1 MEHQRVL
8 LSPQQVEQHRIA
20 FPVPNL
26 VPSLVSGEKGR
37 TTGAADAG
45 YAIRSIKKVVL
56 LGFRTHALGK
66 GRGGVIEDICG
77 AARDLKDR
85 RLRLVPDPGIGR
97 SWRSLGPRRI
107 RHQVTDP
114 LRSSR
119 TQEVRVG
126 QAG

>member
-37 TTGAADAG
+37 TTGAADPG
-45 YAIRSIKKVVL
+45 YAIRSIKIVVL
-56 LGFRTHALGK
+56 LGFRTHALGN
-66 GRGGVIEDICG
+66 GRGGVIEDIFR

-85 RLRLVPDPGIGR
+85 RVILGPDPRIGG
-97 SWRSLGPRRI
+97 SWRTLGA
-107 RHQVTDP
+107 RH
-114 LRSSR
+114 
-119 TQEVRVG
+119 
-126 QAG
+126 